1 MSSRLPVEQSTCAL
15 AQGDCSARERFDGN
29 LSAPGV
35 GSKYVESPYLNI
47 REAAKYLRV
56 STSTIRRLIDERELP
71 CPKIRG
77 RIIFKKA
84 TLDRY
89 YELQDLAACA

>member
-1 MSSRLPVEQSTCAL
+1 MSSRPPVEQSACAL
-15 AQGDCSARERFDGN
+15 AQADCSARERFDVDLCARG
-29 LSAPGV
+29 A

-47 REAAKYLRV
+47 QEAAKYLRV
-56 STSTIRRLIDERELP
+56 STSTIRRLIEDRELP